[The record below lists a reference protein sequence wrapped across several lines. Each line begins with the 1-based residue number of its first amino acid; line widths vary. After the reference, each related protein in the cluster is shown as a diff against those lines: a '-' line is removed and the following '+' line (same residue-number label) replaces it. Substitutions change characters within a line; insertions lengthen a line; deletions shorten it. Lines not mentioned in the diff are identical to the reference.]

1 MKLGSKE
8 KNFIKG
14 LIGIVLAV
22 LVWMFV
28 ASPINDKK
36 EALVAENAELKV
48 KKEEYEAVNAQKAKY
63 EEGMT
68 ALQTEREEL
77 LESYPAGMITEDR
90 IMYWAN
96 MERANAGQLALENIA
111 MSSLQEVF
119 AEQQETAEGEGESE
133 EEGATQL
140 HLYKAPV
147 NYTFKSTYDGLKG
160 MVDYVFAQNDK
171 KSIEGLTAEYN
182 VETGN
187 IEGTLDMNMYYMV
200 GTGKDHVPATIP
212 SVPTGVA
219 NPYHSSNTKVIT
231 EMDIAAGFV
240 PNEESE

>member
-1 MKLGSKE
+1 MKLGNKE
-8 KNFIKG
+8 KNLIKG

-28 ASPINDKK
+28 ASPIKDKK
-36 EALVAENAELKV
+36 EALAAENAELKV
-48 KKEEYEAVNAQKAKY
+48 KKEEYEAVNSQKAKY

-68 ALQTEREEL
+68 ALQAEREEL
-77 LESYPAGMITEDR
+77 LEAYPAGMITEDR

-119 AEQQETAEGEGESE
+119 VEGQETTEGEKQ
-133 EEGATQL
+133 EGATQL

-171 KSIEGLTAEYN
+171 KSIEGLAAEYN
-182 VETGN
+182 EETGN

-200 GTGKDHVPATIP
+200 GTGKDHIPATIP

-219 NPYHSSNTKVIT
+219 NPYHSSNTKVIL
-231 EMDIAAGFV
+231 ESDIAAGYE
-240 PNEESE
+240 PEGERE

>member
-8 KNFIKG
+8 KNLIKV

-28 ASPINDKK
+28 ASPIKEKK
-36 EALVAENAELKV
+36 EALAVENETLRV
-48 KKEEYEAVNAQKAKY
+48 KKEEYEAVNAQKKKY

-68 ALQTEREEL
+68 NLQAEREQL
-77 LESYPAGMITEDR
+77 LESYPSGMIREDE

-96 MERANAGQLALENIA
+96 MERANSGQLALQDIS
-111 MSSLQEVF
+111 MDSMQEVIVG
-119 AEQQETAEGEGESE
+119 EQPAAE

-147 NYTFKSTYDGLKG
+147 NYTFLSTYDGLKG
-160 MVDYVFAQNDK
+160 LADYVFAQDDK
-171 KSIEGLTAEYN
+171 KSIEGLSASFNE
-182 VETGN
+182 ETGN
-187 IEGTLDMNMYYMV
+187 LEGTLDMNMYYMV

-212 SVPTGVA
+212 SVPTGVS
-219 NPYHSSNTKVIT
+219 NVFRSTNTKVVT
-231 EMDIAAGFV
+231 EAEGPTGPA
-240 PNEESE
+240 EETEEKTEKE

>member
-8 KNFIKG
+8 KNLIKA

-28 ASPINDKK
+28 ASPIKEKK
-36 EALVAENAELKV
+36 EVLAVENAELKV

-68 ALQTEREEL
+68 ALQNEREEL
-77 LESYPAGMITEDR
+77 LENYPSGMITEDR

-96 MERANAGQLALENIA
+96 MERANTGQLALENIA

-119 AEQQETAEGEGESE
+119 VDNVASEGEEE

-147 NYTFKSTYDGLKG
+147 NYTYKATYEGLKG

-171 KSIEGLTAEYN
+171 KSIEGIMAAYN
-182 VETGN
+182 EETGN

-200 GTGKDHVPATIP
+200 GTGKDHTPATIP

-219 NPYHSSNTKVIT
+219 NPYHASNTKVIT
-231 EMDIAAGFV
+231 ESEIAAGLDV
-240 PNEESE
+240 DAEERE

>member
-8 KNFIKG
+8 INLIKA
-14 LIGIVLAV
+14 LIGVVLAV

-28 ASPINDKK
+28 ASPIKEKK
-36 EALVAENAELKV
+36 EVLAAENAELKV

-68 ALQTEREEL
+68 ALQNEREEL
-77 LESYPAGMITEDR
+77 LENYPSGMITEDR

-96 MERANAGQLALENIA
+96 MERANTGQLALENIA

-119 AEQQETAEGEGESE
+119 VDNAASEGEEE

-147 NYTFKSTYDGLKG
+147 NYTYKATYEGLKG

-171 KSIEGLTAEYN
+171 KSIEGIMAAYN
-182 VETGN
+182 EETGN

-200 GTGKDHVPATIP
+200 GTGKDHTPAKKQ

-219 NPYHSSNTKVIT
+219 NPYHASNTKVRSRLVL
-231 EMDIAAGFV
+231 M
-240 PNEESE
+240 

>member
-8 KNFIKG
+8 KNLIKG

-28 ASPINDKK
+28 ASPIKDKK
-36 EALVAENAELKV
+36 EVLAAENAELKV

-68 ALQTEREEL
+68 ALQNEREEL
-77 LESYPAGMITEDR
+77 LENYPSGMITEDR

-96 MERANAGQLALENIA
+96 MERANSGQLALENIA
-111 MSSLQEVF
+111 MSSLQEVVV
-119 AEQQETAEGEGESE
+119 ETEATEGD

-147 NYTFKSTYDGLKG
+147 NYTYKATYDGLKG

-171 KSIEGLTAEYN
+171 KSIEGIMAAYN
-182 VETGN
+182 EETGN

-200 GTGKDHVPATIP
+200 GTGKDHIPATIP
-212 SVPTGVA
+212 SVPTGVV
-219 NPYHSSNTKVIT
+219 NPYHASNTKVIT
-231 EMDIAAGFV
+231 E
-240 PNEESE
+240 SELAMGLEPDVERE